1 MEKMKIHKFGKDCYL
16 LGIDAY
22 GVKYFLR
29 SATWNCDWYW
39 GGGYVETYSNNNH
52 PEHSSDINST
62 QHFDVLFFDNPFQN
76 GYDAFKKFFKET
88 PFTDEEIWKII
99 ELMKSFYIS
108 QEYSDMLYRGGAH
121 YTSNPVTDIIK
132 NEAEYK
138 RINEKV
144 IPEIMK
150 ELYKILAV

>member
-1 MEKMKIHKFGKDCYL
+1 MKVLMKQISL
-16 LGIDAY
+16 I
-22 GVKYFLR
+22 YFRVCLEV
-29 SATWNCDWYW
+29 
-39 GGGYVETYSNNNH
+39 YV
-52 PEHSSDINST
+52 IK
-62 QHFDVLFFDNPFQN
+62 NPMCFSHWSVS
-76 GYDAFKKFFKET
+76 
-88 PFTDEEIWKII
+88 DEEIWKII